1 VAILNRYK
9 EAFCGGTLIS
19 PNWVL
24 TASHCVRKRLFVVLG
39 EHNLNVKDGSEI
51 EFRIQTAIKH
61 PKYNKK
67 TVDSDIAMLK

>member
-1 VAILNRYK
+1 VI
-9 EAFCGGTLIS
+9 
-19 PNWVL
+19 
-24 TASHCVRKRLFVVLG
+24 LG
-39 EHNLNVKDGSEI
+39 EHNLNIKEGSEI

>member
-1 VAILNRYK
+1 MTGKKLKIIKNSVDEIKNFIEIL
-9 EAFCGGTLIS
+9 
-19 PNWVL
+19 
-24 TASHCVRKRLFVVLG
+24 ASHCVRKRLYVVLG
-39 EHNLNVKDGSEI
+39 EHNLNVKEGNEI